1 MIEKIV
7 KLCGIGLLH
16 EPLPSGAIQLKP
28 VTLIYAENGRGK
40 STFAAICHSLSCGE
54 VHLIQEKKTFGGSYT
69 PEVHFR
75 IQGHSFEFCDGQWTK
90 LCPNILVFD
99 EWFIEKNVCVGSRI
113 EPVHRENLLEFA
125 LGEQGVRLK
134 DEIDEINENI
144 NQINNRL
151 RELKRFISQHRGPFS
166 FEEFVYLQQDPDVD
180 IKLEKI
186 QQKLRDAEN
195 IETIRRRP
203 LPKPIC
209 LPDLDIVW
217 LENLLA
223 SSLETVAEEAERK
236 VKEHITRNLDAYG
249 EKWLRQGLGYLEKTT
264 GCPFCGQD
272 FGGSDLIKAYKQ
284 YFTEAYDNFKR
295 KIEEA
300 LEKIKKDFGEDIW
313 ASIESNLKSNENAEG
328 AWADRPDFKF
338 PEKLYLNEIKLTFIS
353 LRNKVV
359 NILKQKLSAPLSKIS
374 IPEDLYLAAEEY
386 TAMQSKIESY
396 NEVITKVR
404 NLISQFID
412 SLETI
417 NKEDLQAEINRLEA
431 KKRRFQSEV
440 EDYCAEYLKLQ
451 EHKSRL
457 ESCKREKRKEL
468 NIYMEQLL
476 RDYKDQINSIL
487 WRFNTGFK
495 ISKIEIAHVGGTPRT
510 EYGLEI
516 MGETI
521 SVTSQA
527 GRAFSTTLSS
537 GDRKTLALAF
547 FLSRLKLD
555 PDRSQ
560 RIVII
565 DDPISSLDIARR
577 RATLEELVQL
587 ANECA
592 QLIVLS
598 HDPVFLKDLLER
610 INKDHSIELH
620 LRRCGNYSIFEE
632 CSIYRLCQDEYY
644 KVYESLI
651 KYLEEGSENN
661 KSQIAENI
669 RKYLEHNL
677 RTRFPIELE
686 KAKNLGDMI
695 RRIRNSPESFGKLAG
710 RLEDLSTLNEFSSRY
725 SHLSSDRPLPPSDA
739 ELKRM
744 VELALDIGR
753 G

>member
-7 KLCGIGLLH
+7 KLRGIGLLH

-40 STFAAICHSLSCGE
+40 STFATICHSLACGE
-54 VHLIQEKKTFGGSYT
+54 VHLVQEKKTLGSSYI

-75 IQGHSFEFCDGQWTK
+75 IQGQSFEFYDGQWTK
-90 LCPNILVFD
+90 LCSNILVFD
-99 EWFIEKNVCVGSRI
+99 EWFIEKNVCIGSRI

-134 DEIDEINENI
+134 EEIDEINKNI
-144 NQINNRL
+144 AQINEKL
-151 RELKRFISQHRGPFS
+151 RELKGLISQHKGPFS
-166 FEEFVYLQQDPDVD
+166 IEEFVHLQPDPDIDV
-180 IKLEKI
+180 KLRKI
-186 QQKLRDAEN
+186 QQKLRDTEN
-195 IETIRRRP
+195 IEAIRRRP
-203 LPKPIC
+203 LPKPVC
-209 LPDLDIVW
+209 LPDFDIVC
-217 LENLLA
+217 LKNLLA
-223 SSLETVAEEAERK
+223 SSLESVSEEAEKK
-236 VKEHITRNLDAYG
+236 VKEHITRNLDVYG
-249 EKWLRQGLGYLEKTT
+249 EKWLRQGLGYLEKAT

-272 FGGSDLIKAYKQ
+272 LEGSDLIKAYKQ

-300 LEKIKKDFGEDIW
+300 LEKIRKDFGEDIW
-313 ASIESNLKSNENAEG
+313 VSIESTLKSNENAEG

-338 PEKLYLNEIKLTFIS
+338 PEKLDLDKIKSTFIS
-353 LRNKVV
+353 LREKVV
-359 NILKQKLSAPLSKIS
+359 NILEQKLSALLTKIS
-374 IPEDLYLAAEEY
+374 IHEDLYIAFEEY
-386 TAMQSKIESY
+386 AAIQSKIESY
-396 NEVITKVR
+396 NKAIKKVR
-404 NLISQFID
+404 GLISQFIN

-417 NKEDLQAEINRLEA
+417 NRKDLRIEINRLEA

-440 EDYCAEYLKLQ
+440 ENYCAEYLELQ

-457 ESCKREKRKEL
+457 ESRKREKRKEL
-468 NIYMEQLL
+468 NTYMEQLL

-487 WRFNTGFK
+487 WNFNTGFK
-495 ISKIEIAHVGGTPRT
+495 ISRIEVAHVKGTPRT

-521 SVTSQA
+521 SVTSQS
-527 GRAFSTTLSS
+527 GRAFSSTLSS

-560 RIVII
+560 RIVVI
-565 DDPISSLDIARR
+565 DDPISSLDITRR

-610 INKDHSIELH
+610 INKDHSIEFH
-620 LRRCGNYSIFEE
+620 LRRRGNYSIFEE
-632 CSIYRLCQDEYY
+632 CNIYRLCQDEYY

-651 KYLEEGSENN
+651 RYLEEGPENN
-661 KSQIAENI
+661 KSQIAANI

-686 KAKNLGDMI
+686 KTKNLGDMI
-695 RRIRNSPESFGKLAG
+695 RRVRNSPESFGKLAG

-725 SHLSSDRPLPPSDA
+725 AHLSSDRPPPPSDA
-739 ELKRM
+739 ELKGM
-744 VELALDIGR
+744 IELALEIGR

>member
-7 KLCGIGLLH
+7 KLRGIGLLY

-40 STFAAICHSLSCGE
+40 STFAAICHSLACGE
-54 VHLIQEKKTFGGSYT
+54 SYLVEEKKTLGGSYT

-75 IQGHSFEFCDGQWTK
+75 IQGQSFEFRDGQWTN
-90 LCPNILVFD
+90 LCSNILVFD
-99 EWFIEKNVCVGSRI
+99 ELFIEKNVCVGSRI

-134 DEIDEINENI
+134 SEIDKINENI
-144 NQINNRL
+144 AQINDKL
-151 RELKRFISQHRGPFS
+151 RELKELISQHKGPFS
-166 FEEFVYLQQDPDVD
+166 IEDFVRLQQDPNID
-180 IKLEKI
+180 IKLTKT
-186 QQKLRDAEN
+186 QQELRDAEN
-195 IETIRRRP
+195 IEAIRSRP
-203 LPKPIC
+203 LPKPVG
-209 LPDLDIVW
+209 LPDFDIGW
-217 LENLLA
+217 LENLLV
-223 SSLETVAEEAERK
+223 SSIETVAEEAERK
-236 VKEHITRNLDAYG
+236 VKEHIARNLDAHG
-249 EKWLRQGLGYLEKTT
+249 ERWLRQGLGYLGKAAV
-264 GCPFCGQD
+264 CPFCGQNIE
-272 FGGSDLIKAYKQ
+272 GSDLIKAYKQ
-284 YFTEAYDNFKR
+284 YFTEAYDNFKH
-295 KIEEA
+295 KIKES
-300 LEKIKKDFGEDIW
+300 LERIKKDFGEDIW
-313 ASIESNLKSNENAEG
+313 ASIESTLKSNENAEG
-328 AWADRPDFKF
+328 AWGDKPDFKF
-338 PEKLYLNEIKLTFIS
+338 PEKLNLDEIKSTFIS
-353 LRNKVV
+353 LREKVA
-359 NILKQKLSAPLSKIS
+359 NILEQKLSAPLSKIS
-374 IPEDLYLAAEEY
+374 IPEDLYSAAKEY
-386 TAMQSKIESY
+386 AAVQSKVKKY
-396 NEVITKVR
+396 NEEIAKVCG
-404 NLISQFID
+404 LISRFVN

-417 NKEDLQAEINRLEA
+417 DIKDLQIEINRLEA

-440 EDYCAEYLKLQ
+440 ENYCAEYLKLQ

-457 ESCKREKRKEL
+457 ESLKREKRREL
-468 NIYMEQLL
+468 NTYMEQLL
-476 RDYKDQINSIL
+476 RNYKDQINSIL
-487 WRFNTGFK
+487 WKFNTGFK
-495 ISKIEIAHVGGTPRT
+495 ISRIEVAHIGGTPRT

-521 SVTSQA
+521 SVTSQS
-527 GRAFSTTLSS
+527 GRAFSSTLSS

-560 RIVII
+560 RIVVI
-565 DDPISSLDIARR
+565 DDPISSLDITRR

-592 QLIVLS
+592 QLIILS

-620 LRRCGNYSIFEE
+620 LRRRGNYSIFEE
-632 CSIYRLCQDEYY
+632 CNIYRLCQDEYY

-651 KYLEEGSENN
+651 RYLEEGPENN
-661 KSQIAENI
+661 KTQIAANI

-725 SHLSSDRPLPPSDA
+725 SHLSSDHPPPPSDA

-744 VELALDIGR
+744 VELALEIGR